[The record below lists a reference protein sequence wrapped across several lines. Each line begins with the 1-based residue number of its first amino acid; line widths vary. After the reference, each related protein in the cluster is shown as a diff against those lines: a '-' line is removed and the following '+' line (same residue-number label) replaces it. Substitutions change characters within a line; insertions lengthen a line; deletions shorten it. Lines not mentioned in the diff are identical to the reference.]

1 MTWLIKSLFFVI
13 NVPALMY
20 PGCDAPFSYLFA
32 IEQYKI
38 LFSLSYYASLVIR
51 YTNTCF
57 KDALLITLLTVS
69 VK

>member
-38 LFSLSYYASLVIR
+38 PFPLSYYASLVIPL
-51 YTNTCF
+51 Y
-57 KDALLITLLTVS
+57 
-69 VK
+69 